1 MIAID
6 TNLLLYA
13 YDASAPQHV
22 RARAWLEESFS
33 SIPLIGLPLVSVLA
47 FLRVAT
53 DRRISNEAL
62 PPSTVT
68 AIVNGWLSRENIS
81 ILEPGARHWPIF
93 FETLADTGAS
103 GPRITDVHLAAL
115 AIEHGAT
122 LYTNDRDFRAFRG
135 LDVRFPLYAGS

>member
-6 TNLLLYA
+6 ANLLLCA
-13 YDASAPQHV
+13 YNVSAPQHV

-47 FLRVAT
+47 FLRVIT

-62 PPSTVT
+62 PPAKAK

-93 FETLADTGAS
+93 FGTLADNGAS
-103 GPRITDVHLAAL
+103 GARITDVHLAAL

-122 LYTNDRDFRAFRG
+122 LYTNDRDFRAFQG
-135 LDVRFPLYAGS
+135 LDVRFPLQAGS

>member
-13 YDASAPQHV
+13 YNASAPQHV
-22 RARAWLEESFS
+22 RARTWLEESFS

-62 PPSTVT
+62 APATVT

>member
-6 TNLLLYA
+6 ANLLLYA
-13 YDASAPQHV
+13 YNRGAPEHS

-47 FLRVAT
+47 FLRLST

-62 PPSTVT
+62 PPATAT
-68 AIVNGWLSRENIS
+68 AIVDGWLSRENIS

-93 FETLADTGAS
+93 FGTLADNGAS

-122 LYTNDRDFRAFRG
+122 LYTNDRDFRAFQG
-135 LDVRFPLYAGS
+135 LDVRFPLQAGS

>member
-93 FETLADTGAS
+93 FETLG
-103 GPRITDVHLAAL
+103 R
-115 AIEHGAT
+115 
-122 LYTNDRDFRAFRG
+122 
-135 LDVRFPLYAGS
+135 